1 MAKISIKR
9 AQADIVRIFIPVARE
24 DVAQN
29 SLAFREAKRISGG
42 FTCRR
47 VTGGWVDPAGNE
59 IVEPVDEF
67 EFISA
72 GCTTVDIIEALT
84 YFAEELLKAGEQA
97 VLIVEQDACA
107 KVTSHYLTLE

>member
-1 MAKISIKR
+1 MSKVSITKKS
-9 AQADIVRIFIPVARE
+9 ADIVRIFVPVSRE

-29 SLAFREAKRISGG
+29 SLTFREAKRIAGG

-59 IVEPVDEF
+59 IVESVDEC

-84 YFAEELLKAGEQA
+84 DFAEELLKAGEQA
-97 VLIVEQDACA
+97 VLIVNTDGHGET
-107 KVTSHYLTLE
+107 VSHYLTLE

>member
-1 MAKISIKR
+1 MAKVSIKK
-9 AQADIVRIFIPVARE
+9 ASADIVRIFVPVSRE

-29 SLAFREAKRISGG
+29 SLAFREAKRIAGG

-59 IVEPVDEF
+59 IVEPVDEC

-84 YFAEELLKAGEQA
+84 DFAEELLKAGEQA
-97 VLIVEQDACA
+97 VLIVDTDGQG
-107 KVTSHYLTLE
+107 KTVSHYITLE